1 MLANISL
8 AKTSHMA
15 KFSIKEGRYSK
26 GMVGVWIQGGKVSVA
41 TFTILRETL

>member
-1 MLANISL
+1 MLASISL

-26 GMVGVWIQGGKVSVA
+26 GTVGVWIQGGKGSVA
-41 TFTILRETL
+41 TFTIFHEAL